1 MEESIRDNVFSK
13 LRMRNVK
20 EVQPFKALFERQ
32 EIIIEQNYKLKSEN
46 ETLSFLNEKLKE
58 DNSNL
63 KTKASPEQSAQHS
76 NENFLELNRKLFSL
90 QEELT
95 ELHKKKGDNAQQVI
109 DLSAAVKQNETFL
122 AEKQSKIES
131 LEAELI
137 SLRAD
142 LKVAGAEISELQSTN
157 QLLKDEYQALQL
169 ALSSAESE
177 LRTQKT
183 ENEMLVQQLL
193 TLKAR
198 DIERM
203 DLEHEQFRQRQQQM
217 MQLELAEAAKEQKSV
232 SLSPDKLVVGQEMLP
247 CGDVVPSKAKIKFEA
262 HEGEIMSCKWEYNGN
277 SYLSLTSLYLLTFC
291 RQILCHGWSRQ
302 ENQNLGAQQGSHGR
316 AESHTDGQ

>member
-1 MEESIRDNVFSK
+1 MEESVRKYVLTK
-13 LRMRNVK
+13 LRQRNDR
-20 EVQPFKALFERQ
+20 EVRPFQSLFERQ
-32 EIIIEQNYKLKSEN
+32 TNISEENSKLRREN

-58 DNSNL
+58 DNSSL
-63 KTKASPEQSAQHS
+63 KSKASSESNVHT
-76 NENFLELNRKLFSL
+76 NENFLELNRKLFSV

-109 DLSAAVKQNETFL
+109 DLSVTVKQNESLL
-122 AEKQSKIES
+122 AEKQSLIES

-137 SLRAD
+137 SLKAD
-142 LKVAGAEISELQSTN
+142 LKTAVGEISELQSTN

-169 ALSSAESE
+169 ALNSAESE
-177 LRTQKT
+177 LRQQKS

-217 MQLELAEAAKEQKSV
+217 MQQELAEAAKEQKMVSV
-232 SLSPDKLVVGQEMLP
+232 SPDKLVVGQEMMA

-262 HEGEIMSCKWEYNGN
+262 HEGEIMSTKWEYNGN
-277 SYLSLTSLYLLTFC
+277 LKYTATIAFISLSLSFS
-291 RQILCHGWSRQ
+291 QEDSSPRQ
-302 ENQNLGAQQGSHGR
+302 ELTGKSKSGR
-316 AESHTDGQ
+316 SAKESRPS